1 MSPLSCSLCHEGYR
15 QRGRPEELKRCLMPG
30 EEKWVLI
37 FFPLPPLQQVDLAAE
52 AGRLLW
58 LQAGEWAEVSPLK
71 WEWPRPPSS

>member
-1 MSPLSCSLCHEGYR
+1 
-15 QRGRPEELKRCLMPG
+15 MPG

-37 FFPLPPLQQVDLAAE
+37 FFPPPPLQQVDLAAE